1 MKTTLAVAPVQEMHM
16 EITPASTDVMLTWFS
31 AQEIAVLAKRSGFKD
46 MPWTERGVTKYIQR
60 NEWHLRE
67 SDRVRRREGSAGGG
81 GFEYHWNLFPNRLY
95 DYLFG
100 QRIKADEIA
109 DRRSHQ
115 ALEEQRQRD
124 LSTSDLTGRQREV
137 MQARAGVLGFIEDG
151 QIEFGLSRRQAI
163 LKFVA
168 AFHAAHDLA
177 EAVAIAND
185 RATRKCTVSL
195 RTVQL
200 WFKLR
205 DENGVAALAP
215 KLTRKPDELPLWFDG
230 FLAFYARP
238 QKPAVARALRNYAK
252 TLPNPSK
259 APNYD
264 QVQRALK
271 KLDMAQERGGTIAR
285 HRGRE
290 GRLALKARRAY
301 VTRSTADMLPTFV
314 YTADGQ
320 TFDAE
325 IAHPIHGQ
333 AFRPEITSMMDVATR
348 KCVGWSVGLSE
359 NTIVI
364 MDALRMASENH
375 GIAAI
380 LYVDRGPGYKNDAV
394 DNKVTGFC
402 ARMGTTKL
410 HALPQNS
417 QGKGMIERYNG
428 TVLVPA
434 AKEFDTYIGA
444 DMDREAGQKIH
455 KITRKELREFGI
467 SKTLPSWQA
476 FLKAMRDEV
485 DDYNNRPHSGLKGLT
500 PNEAWNA
507 HVADGFEPVSITK
520 AESDDL
526 FRPYVKR
533 RTRRAQIDWL
543 KNDYFHIDLEAYH
556 GREVLVG
563 YDIHN
568 GDYVW
573 VREISADKHGD
584 EVPGKLICIAKFAG
598 NTQRYI
604 PQTYQNAANEKRHKQ
619 RKRRLQS
626 HMDEVDAELSPL
638 LQITA
643 NQQPVFDVS
652 AGPELVA
659 IDGDIVAPKPVK
671 LSQPV
676 KPKQRGGIPIFPDDL
691 SLAKWAIENAE
702 LLKENHRALLKE
714 CLVSPT
720 ARDHFELEGIDL
732 NCLRDAIRTKP
743 SVNETAQ

>member
-1 MKTTLAVAPVQEMHM
+1 MKTALAISQTIIVSEISAIVSVSSEAHKAWFAPH
-16 EITPASTDVMLTWFS
+16 
-31 AQEIAVLAKRSGFKD
+31 EIAQLSKASECKSMPTTESSVLRYIKRHEWNSVPD
-46 MPWTERGVTKYIQR
+46 MARKRMGK
-60 NEWHLRE
+60 
-67 SDRVRRREGSAGGG
+67 GGG
-81 GFEYHWNLFPNRLY
+81 HEYHWSLLPQMLQN
-95 DYLFG
+95 YLFG

-109 DRRSHQ
+109 DRQSHQ
-115 ALEEQRQRD
+115 ALEEQRQRQ
-124 LSTSDLTGRQREV
+124 LETTDLTGRQRQV
-137 MQARAGVLGFIEDG
+137 MEARAGVLGFIEDG

-168 AFHAAHDLA
+168 AFHATHDLA

-185 RATRKCTVSL
+185 RATRKCSISKATL
-195 RTVQL
+195 FN

-215 KLTRKPDELPLWFDG
+215 KLTRKPNELPSWFDG
-230 FLAFYARP
+230 FLVFYARP
-238 QKPAVARALRNYAK
+238 QKPAAARALRNYTK
-252 TLPNPSK
+252 SLPDPSK

-271 KLDMAQERGGTIAR
+271 KLDMTQERGGTIAR

-290 GRLALKARRAY
+290 GRLALKARMAY

-314 YTADGQ
+314 FTADGQ

-325 IAHPIHGQ
+325 VAHPIHGQ
-333 AFRPEITSMMDVATR
+333 AFRPEITSIMDVATR

-359 NTIVI
+359 NTLVI
-364 MDALRMASENH
+364 MDALRMASEHH
-375 GIAAI
+375 GIPAI
-380 LYVDRGPGYKNDAV
+380 FYVDRGSGYKNDAV

-402 ARMGTTKL
+402 ARMGTTKM
-410 HALPQNS
+410 HALPQNA
-417 QGKGMIERYNG
+417 QAKGMIERYNG

-444 DMDREAGQKIH
+444 DMDREAGHKTH
-455 KITRKELREFGI
+455 KITRKDLREFGI

-476 FLKAMRDEV
+476 FLQAMRDEV
-485 DDYNNRPHSGLKGLT
+485 DDYNNRPHSALNGLT

-507 HVADGFEPVSITK
+507 HVADGFEPVSVTK

-533 RTRRAQIDWL
+533 RTRRSQIDWL

-573 VREISADKHGD
+573 VREISTDKSGN
-584 EVPGKLICIAKFAG
+584 EVPGKLICLAKFAG

-604 PQTYQNAANEKRHKQ
+604 PQTFQNAANEKRHKQ
-619 RKRRLQS
+619 RKRRLQT

-652 AGPELVA
+652 AGPELIA
-659 IDGDIVAPKPVK
+659 IDGDIVASKPAK
-671 LSQPV
+671 SSQPT
-676 KPKQRGGIPIFPDDL
+676 KPKQRGGIPVFPDDL
-691 SLAKWAIENAE
+691 SLARWAIENAG
-702 LLKENHRALLKE
+702 LLKENHRTVLKE
-714 CLVSPT
+714 CLMSPT
-720 ARDHFELEGIDL
+720 ARDYFELEGIDL
-732 NCLRDAIRTKP
+732 NCLRDAIRAKP